1 MTDDGYHVI
10 AQLKRYVGH
19 HLGNMTG
26 STTGAGT
33 AYMRS
38 TPVLVEFVLPDVR
51 ICLSFKLRF
60 LVTPLVS
67 SVLQTQKQNK
77 IQPNKQTN
85 KQKRKKK
92 KQTRIESFINCIY
105 KDYLSL
111 KPNLQQLK

>member
-67 SVLQTQKQNK
+67 SVLQTQNK
-77 IQPNKQTN
+77 TKSNQTNKQTN
-85 KQKRKKK
+85 KQEKKK

>member
-1 MTDDGYHVI
+1 VTDDGYHVI
-10 AQLKRYVGH
+10 AQLNRYAGH

-51 ICLSFKLRF
+51 IYLSFNLRF

-67 SVLQTQKQNK
+67 SNFLHQYYRHKTKQN
-77 IQPNKQTN
+77 PTKQTN
-85 KQKRKKK
+85 KQTKKK
-92 KQTRIESFINCIY
+92 KKETNTNRIFY
-105 KDYLSL
+105 QLYL
-111 KPNLQQLK
+111 

>member
-60 LVTPLVS
+60 LDTPLVS
-67 SVLQTQKQNK
+67 SVLQTQNK
-77 IQPNKQTN
+77 TKSNQTNKQTN
-85 KQKRKKK
+85 KKEKKK